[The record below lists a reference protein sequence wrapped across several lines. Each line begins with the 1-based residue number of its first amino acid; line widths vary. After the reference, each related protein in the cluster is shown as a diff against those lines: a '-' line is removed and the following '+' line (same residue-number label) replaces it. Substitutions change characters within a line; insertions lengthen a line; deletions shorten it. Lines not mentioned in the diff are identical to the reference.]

1 MKGVLLKMY
10 KKIKKILLFLITVIT
25 TAIFTLL
32 IHRSLH
38 VYPELKGT
46 YGYNETSPGRILHY
60 FIDGQFS
67 QIIGNQNEE
76 IIRPYEKVSD
86 NIYLINRQYYLIL
99 NLDNSYNFVLNKDE
113 IATFQ
118 YRDTAKGFS
127 PVIEQK
133 KTTP

>member
-1 MKGVLLKMY
+1 MKGVLLKMS
-10 KKIKKILLFLITVIT
+10 KKIKKLLLFFITILT

-32 IHRSLH
+32 IRRSLH

-46 YGYNETSPGRILHY
+46 YAYNELSSGRVLHY

-76 IIRPYEKVSD
+76 IIGPYEKVSD

-99 NLDNSYNFVLNKDE
+99 NLDNSYNFIRNKDE
-113 IATFQ
+113 IATFVF
-118 YRDTAKGFS
+118 RGNFKGFT
-127 PVIEQK
+127 PAAETE